1 MDLFD
6 SARSRVIVVERNWQ
20 NVSELGVFRV
30 VETVTL
36 EMVNLLWSRDLC
48 AMPFRD
54 LPHCVRH
61 IPLRLRGGAHVYLTA
76 TKTWYHLKRFPGT
89 K

>member
-1 MDLFD
+1 M
-6 SARSRVIVVERNWQ
+6 ERNWQ

-36 EMVNLLWSRDLC
+36 EIVNRLWYRDLC
-48 AMPFRD
+48 AAPY
-54 LPHCVRH
+54 V
-61 IPLRLRGGAHVYLTA
+61 
-76 TKTWYHLKRFPGT
+76 KRPS

>member
-36 EMVNLLWSRDLC
+36 EIVN
-48 AMPFRD
+48 
-54 LPHCVRH
+54 
-61 IPLRLRGGAHVYLTA
+61 RL
-76 TKTWYHLKRFPGT
+76 
-89 K
+89 